1 MRLYLLG
8 YLFLSPLLKIFIVEK
23 IIKIF
28 IYCFEHKSC
37 SAFFDWGQTRS
48 LHIASIVFTSF
59 TKHLD
64 TKTLYFTNTHALIL
78 PAIR

>member
-1 MRLYLLG
+1 M
-8 YLFLSPLLKIFIVEK
+8 
-23 IIKIF
+23 
-28 IYCFEHKSC
+28 YCFEHKSC

-59 TKHLD
+59 TKHLE

-78 PAIR
+78 PAIRCEGGYRLYEAQLHI

>member
-28 IYCFEHKSC
+28 IYCFEHISC

-48 LHIASIVFTSF
+48 LHIASIVSF
-59 TKHLD
+59 TKHLE
-64 TKTLYFTNTHALIL
+64 TKTFYFPNTHALIL
-78 PAIR
+78 TAIR

>member
-1 MRLYLLG
+1 M
-8 YLFLSPLLKIFIVEK
+8 
-23 IIKIF
+23 
-28 IYCFEHKSC
+28 YCFEHKSC
-37 SAFFDWGQTRS
+37 SAFFDWEQTRS